1 MCWVPAG
8 IVTLMTRKPDFAALL
23 PEPAGARARLPIEA
37 AKLVEGYQRASRAD
51 STVMAYRTDARAF
64 EAYCAERGFWPMP
77 ATPEVVAAFL
87 AHEASKGMA
96 TSSIA
101 RRLAAIRAAH
111 KLEGMEDPTAH
122 EGVHAVM
129 QGIRRRKDQVVVRK
143 KAATAEIMTALI
155 LKTPTDTLVGRRDR
169 ALLALGFAGAFRRSE
184 LVALDVADLTEH
196 PDGLRVRI
204 SRSKTDQE
212 GEGAEIAIPHGRYIQ
227 PVRLVREW
235 LDAAG
240 IKEGP
245 VFRPI
250 TKGGRIL
257 TSYGLVHRL
266 TTAGLAKIL
275 KGYFKAAGLDET
287 EFGAHSLR
295 SGYITSAAER
305 GADLARIMDQ
315 SRHKDPKTVLGYIRR
330 ANAFKDH
337 SGSGFL

>member
-1 MCWVPAG
+1 M
-8 IVTLMTRKPDFAALL
+8 
-23 PEPAGARARLPIEA
+23 PEEYAQLIRE
-37 AKLVEGYQRASRAD
+37 YQLASRAKA
-51 STVMAYRTDARAF
+51 TVKAYEIDVKVFGRF
-64 EAYCAERGFWPMP
+64 CAEKGFLSLP
-77 ATPEVVAAFL
+77 ALPEVVAAFL
-87 AHEASKGMA
+87 AHEASQGRS

-101 RRLAAIRAAH
+101 RRLAAIRAVH
-111 KLEGMEDPTAH
+111 KFMGCEDPTADEH
-122 EGVHAVM
+122 VHAVM
-129 QGIRRRKDQVVVRK
+129 QGIRRRKDQVVRRK
-143 KAATAEIMTALI
+143 KAATADIITALI
-155 LKTPTDTLVGRRDR
+155 LKAPADTLAGKRDR

-184 LVALDVADLTEH
+184 LVALDVEDLTEH

-204 SRSKTDQE
+204 NRSKTDQE
-212 GEGAEIAIPHGRYIQ
+212 GEGTEIAIPHGRYIQ

-250 TKGGRIL
+250 TKGDRLL
-257 TSYGLVHRL
+257 TSYGYVHRL

-275 KGYFKAAGLDET
+275 KGYFRAAGLDEAQ
-287 EFGAHSLR
+287 FGAHSLR